1 MPIMFLD
8 AIFQNLAPKKKS
20 DHVMIDFKFCS
31 MHARSNQFDHD
42 FMIPTSSQRSLVQI
56 SNFKFVWVV
65 VVETQIEEAL
75 KNHIIKALSL

>member
-1 MPIMFLD
+1 MSIMFLD

-65 VVETQIEEAL
+65 VETQIEEAS
-75 KNHIIKALSL
+75 KNHIIKTLSL